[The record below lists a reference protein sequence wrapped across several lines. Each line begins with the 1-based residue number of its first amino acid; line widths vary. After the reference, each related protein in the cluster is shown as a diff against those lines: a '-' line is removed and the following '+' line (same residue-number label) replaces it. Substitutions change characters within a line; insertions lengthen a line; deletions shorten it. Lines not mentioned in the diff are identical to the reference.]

1 MMIDLITTFVQVYA
15 YDYSEGFVE
24 NMLARAK
31 EAGVTNL
38 SGRQGDAH
46 CQQEQ
51 YPDLKF
57 DLITGCN
64 LIDRLHTP
72 KLWVQQSRVIFDI
85 LIVFTIYTE
94 YDYYPLIAFNLSCAG
109 DVV

>member
-1 MMIDLITTFVQVYA
+1 M
-15 YDYSEGFVE
+15 E

-38 SGRQGDAH
+38 EGRQGDAH

-72 KLWVQQSRVIFDI
+72 KLWVQQSKVIFDI

-94 YDYYPLIAFNLSCAG
+94 YDSHLARGSPNANKIVHSVSLHI
-109 DVV
+109 

>member
-1 MMIDLITTFVQVYA
+1 MYVQVYA

-51 YPDLKF
+51 YADLKF

-72 KLWVQQSRVIFDI
+72 KLWVQQSMVIFDC
-85 LIVFTIYTE
+85 LYMEFG
-94 YDYYPLIAFNLSCAG
+94 LLSTQSLL
-109 DVV
+109 